1 MDWLHPSP
9 SLPLLFPPFSSCHQA
24 INDHLPR
31 ATLPP
36 LFPYYPRSP
45 LEVLAMGV
53 ASPSS
58 PSPGIDF
65 RSAAALNLARLS
77 ERADSTP
84 ERWGW
89 RMKNRQTFTGEIKI
103 PPLSPSPSLSL
114 HAHPWSSPPSPL
126 DLWKWDM
133 AVGGRLGQQSTL
145 LLLLLHPLDPPTH
158 WQAVPFFWPPPTI
171 SLSVSSSLPT
181 LFRHP
186 LLFV

>member
-1 MDWLHPSP
+1 
-9 SLPLLFPPFSSCHQA
+9 
-24 INDHLPR
+24 
-31 ATLPP
+31 
-36 LFPYYPRSP
+36 
-45 LEVLAMGV
+45 MGV

-65 RSAAALNLARLS
+65 RSAALNLARLS

-103 PPLSPSPSLSL
+103 PPLSPSPSLNL

-145 LLLLLHPLDPPTH
+145 LLLLHPLDPPTH
-158 WQAVPFFWPPPTI
+158 WQAVPFFLAPSNHFLIGPLFSPHPLSPPP
-171 SLSVSSSLPT
+171 
-181 LFRHP
+181 P
-186 LLFV
+186 LRLRTAAVVM